1 MNGKRLLFVDDEQ
14 SIRVTLSIILEQ
26 KGFDVSVAANVR
38 EAIQKINGQAFD
50 ALLSDLNIDE
60 PGDGFSVI
68 RAMRQVNP
76 QCVVVILT
84 GYPAFES
91 AVEGIHQQIDD
102 YLTKPADIDTLVGVL
117 QRKLSERGS
126 QPQAAS

>member
-38 EAIQKINGQAFD
+38 EAIQKINDHTFD
-50 ALLSDLNIDE
+50 ALLSDLNIDQ
-60 PGDGFSVI
+60 PGDGFAVV

-91 AVEGIHQQIDD
+91 AVEGIHQQVDD
-102 YLTKPADIDTLVGVL
+102 YLTKPADIDMLVGVL
-117 QRKLSERGS
+117 KQKISERKS
-126 QPQAAS
+126 PPQPA

>member
-26 KGFDVSVAANVR
+26 KGFDVSVAANVA
-38 EAIQKINGQAFD
+38 EAVQKINHQTFD
-50 ALLSDLNIDE
+50 ALLSDLNIDQ
-60 PGDGFSVI
+60 PGDGFAVV

-76 QCVVVILT
+76 HCVVVILT

-91 AVEGIHQQIDD
+91 AVEGIHQQVDD
-102 YLTKPADIDTLVGVL
+102 YLTKPADVDVLVGVL
-117 QRKLSERGS
+117 KQKLAERGS
-126 QPQAAS
+126 QPQAGI